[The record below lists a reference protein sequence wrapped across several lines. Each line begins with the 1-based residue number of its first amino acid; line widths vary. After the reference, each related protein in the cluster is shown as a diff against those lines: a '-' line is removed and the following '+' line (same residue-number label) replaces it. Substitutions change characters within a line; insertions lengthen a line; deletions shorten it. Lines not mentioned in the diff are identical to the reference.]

1 MIEIEKRKYERQSYN
16 QETNEVLAKIKEEH
30 RERRKKMESI
40 VNLYREEYEHVYNNS
55 LTKKKQ
61 QMKLDINEIKVH

>member
-1 MIEIEKRKYERQSYN
+1 MIEIEKRRGERQSYN

-40 VNLYREEYEHVYNNS
+40 VNLYR
-55 LTKKKQ
+55 
-61 QMKLDINEIKVH
+61 